1 MIMNSF
7 GDQFITPYGII
18 DQKVL
23 DRIKR
28 KAMKK
33 EILKWITI
41 NPDRRTGFEILSEIR
56 SKLQR

>member
-1 MIMNSF
+1 MMNSF
-7 GDQFITPYGII
+7 GNQFITPYGII

-28 KAMKK
+28 RAMKA
-33 EILKWITI
+33 EIEKWITVD
-41 NPDRRTGFEILSEIR
+41 PAKRHGFEILSEIR

>member
-1 MIMNSF
+1 MNSF

-28 KAMKK
+28 KAMKA
-33 EILKWITI
+33 EIVKWITVD
-41 NPDRRTGFEILSEIR
+41 PARRHGFEILSEIKC
-56 SKLQR
+56 KLQR

>member
-1 MIMNSF
+1 MMNSF
-7 GDQFITPYGII
+7 GDQFITPFGII

-28 KAMKK
+28 KAMKA
-33 EILKWITI
+33 EIKKWITVD
-41 NPDRRTGFEILSEIR
+41 PLKRPGFEILSEIR

>member
-1 MIMNSF
+1 MMNNF
-7 GDQFITPYGII
+7 GDHFITPFGII

-28 KAMKK
+28 KAMKE
-33 EILKWITI
+33 EIKKWITV
-41 NPDRRTGFEILSEIR
+41 NPARRHGFEILSEIR

>member
-1 MIMNSF
+1 MKMNSF
-7 GDQFITPYGII
+7 GDQLITPYGII

-28 KAMKK
+28 KAMKA
-33 EILKWITI
+33 EIVKWITI
-41 NPDRRTGFEILSEIR
+41 DPIKRHGFEILSEIR